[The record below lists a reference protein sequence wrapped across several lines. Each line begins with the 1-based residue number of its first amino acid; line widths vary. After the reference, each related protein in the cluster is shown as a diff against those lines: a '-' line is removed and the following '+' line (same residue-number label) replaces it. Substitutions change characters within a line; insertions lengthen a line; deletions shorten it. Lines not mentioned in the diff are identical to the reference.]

1 VILLDTNVVSEVMRV
16 APEPAVL
23 RWLNA
28 IDSSELYLATITI
41 AEIAYGL
48 QILPEG
54 QRRRAISDRFERFV
68 EQGFAHRVLAFDEAA
83 AFIYGEIMAHRKRL
97 GRPLSI
103 PDGQIASIAKAH
115 GMTVATRNT
124 ADFEET
130 GIELI
135 NPWRTP

>member
-1 VILLDTNVVSEVMRV
+1 MRV

-23 RWLNA
+23 HWLNA
-28 IDSSELYLATITI
+28 SDASQLCLATITI
-41 AEIAYGL
+41 AEISYGL

-54 QRRRAISDRFERFV
+54 QRRQTISARFEQFI
-68 EQGFAHRVLAFDEAA
+68 EQGFAHRVLAFDIAS
-83 AFIYGEIMAHRKRL
+83 AFLYGEIMARRKRL

-115 GMTVATRNT
+115 NMIVATRNT

-135 NPWRTP
+135 NPWGMPQPASTP